1 MSLSLIE
8 NFAAATGSLRVA
20 MQSADPQAIETAM
33 GLFRTSLDAIKA
45 VESWER
51 NPAVKARFGD
61 LIEELDSS
69 RMLACLL
76 GDMTAQM
83 HSAVASRDLDAPQPL
98 YQRAR

>member
-1 MSLSLIE
+1 MNLSIIE

-33 GLFRTSLDAIKA
+33 DLFRISLDAIKSI
-45 VESWER
+45 ETWER
-51 NPAVKARFGD
+51 DPAIKARFSD

-76 GDMTAQM
+76 GDMTTQM
-83 HSAVASRDLDAPQPL
+83 HGAIADRDLDVPQPL
-98 YQRAR
+98 YQRAG